1 MARRKEG
8 DSAPGDIQAQI
19 IAGRDGKPAYAVM
32 PVEVFLTLA
41 ILARESVQGSRKTA
55 RQTQMHKFRAVGQNR
70 TFQKEE
76 FVRIL
81 KLVSESCGFGENTN
95 FMRNA
100 ETVFRHNQME
110 KTFRHVSD
118 WLLSERNSTAISVG
132 DGEEDVDVAA
142 YDAAKARD
150 EESFPEEVAARLI
163 AGENP
168 VKVFREYREW
178 TQQEL
183 AENIG
188 TTAPYLSQIETG
200 RRTGSVKLLH
210 RLADAL
216 QVEMDDLV

>member
-1 MARRKEG
+1 MAGRKESG
-8 DSAPGDIQAQI
+8 IQAQI
-19 IAGRDGKPAYAVM
+19 IAGRDGKPAYAVV

-41 ILARESVQGSRKTA
+41 TLARESVLGSRKTA
-55 RQTQMHKFRAVGQNR
+55 RQTQMRKSLMAKQIRA
-70 TFQKEE
+70 FQE
-76 FVRIL
+76 
-81 KLVSESCGFGENTN
+81 LVNESQVFGKNVN
-95 FMRNA
+95 FMKNN
-100 ETVFRHNQME
+100 ETIFRHNQME
-110 KTFRHVSD
+110 KTFKHVSE
-118 WLLSERNSTAISVG
+118 WLLSERNSGAHSVAG
-132 DGEEDVDVAA
+132 GEEDEDVAA

-168 VKVFREYREW
+168 VKIFREYREW

-200 RRTGSVKLLH
+200 RRMGSVKLLH

-216 QVEMDDLV
+216 RVELDDLV

>member
-1 MARRKEG
+1 MARRKES

-19 IAGRDGKPAYAVM
+19 IAGRDGKPAYAVVPFDAFM
-32 PVEVFLTLA
+32 ALSAFARKAVEASSGSFRRTKYAVRENED
-41 ILARESVQGSRKTA
+41 LARSARALSKVLYVGGTSSPLGNFLESVLSDK
-55 RQTQMHKFRAVGQNR
+55 N
-70 TFQKEE
+70 
-76 FVRIL
+76 
-81 KLVSESCGFGENTN
+81 
-95 FMRNA
+95 
-100 ETVFRHNQME
+100 ME
-110 KTFRHVSD
+110 KTFAEVSD
-118 WLLSERNSTAISVG
+118 WLLSGRNSATHPTG
-132 DGEEDVDVAA
+132 NGEEDEDVAA
-142 YDAAKARD
+142 YDAARARD

-183 AENIG
+183 AGKTG

-216 QVEMDDLV
+216 RVELDDLV